1 MLRGTGETFITAG
14 VVVLLFVVYLLYWT
28 GFQNS
33 RTQDRLGRDLVK
45 AWAQGSPTT
54 AGSTGTILG
63 PGVPQPVV
71 ARLPALGAGLGRI
84 YVPRI
89 ALARVM
95 VEGTTTADLQEGPGH
110 VPGTPMAGELGNF
123 SVSGHRTT
131 YGQPFNR
138 LDEVLPKDHV
148 VVETRTD
155 FVTYR
160 VTGQTD
166 VDPNDGIVVTDS
178 TPAIGAQPPT
188 ATRLLTFTTCT
199 PKYSAEQR
207 LILRAVWER
216 TDAKSAL
223 SRAPYQRPPAL
234 QPGAV

>member
-1 MLRGTGETFITAG
+1 VR
-14 VVVLLFVVYLLYWT
+14 
-28 GFQNS
+28 
-33 RTQDRLGRDLVK
+33 
-45 AWAQGSPTT
+45 
-54 AGSTGTILG
+54 
-63 PGVPQPVV
+63 
-71 ARLPALGAGLGRI
+71 
-84 YVPRI
+84 
-89 ALARVM
+89 
-95 VEGTTTADLQEGPGH
+95 
-110 VPGTPMAGELGNF
+110 
-123 SVSGHRTT
+123 
-131 YGQPFNR
+131 
-138 LDEVLPKDHV
+138 PKDHV

-160 VTGQTD
+160 VVGQTD